1 MNAYFV
7 LLVFGVFASST
18 SFVYIR
24 ESTEA
29 PVMLAAYRLLLT
41 VVLISPLFLRDYR
54 RFHQGKSAAL
64 FRSAVVPGLVL
75 GLHFITWVIGARMT
89 TGANATLIV
98 SLVPLAM
105 PFFMLFMYRESI
117 TRNEITATGLALLG
131 MLILSIRD
139 FSISP
144 DYLAGDLVCLV
155 SMILFAFYLALAKN
169 SARYASI
176 WLYIFP
182 MYLLAGIFCFIL
194 ALFFSSPIHP
204 YSAYE
209 GLMIVL
215 LAVVPTI
222 GGHTILNFSMQKFRG
237 QTVSIIN
244 MGQFIFAGIIAWFI
258 YLEIPTTEFYFA
270 SFLFVISIW
279 LVMKS
284 RNPTG

>member
-1 MNAYFV
+1 LNPYFI

-41 VVLISPLFLRDYR
+41 ALLISPLFLRDYR
-54 RFHQGKSAAL
+54 RFHKGRSVEL
-64 FRSAVVPGLVL
+64 FRSAIGPGFVL

-105 PFFMLFMYRESI
+105 PFFMLFMYRENI
-117 TRNEITATGLALLG
+117 TRNEIAATGLALLG
-131 MLILSIRD
+131 LLILAVGD
-139 FSISP
+139 FSISM
-144 DYLAGDLVCLV
+144 DYLTGDLVCLV
-155 SMILFAFYLALAKN
+155 SMILFAYYLALAKN
-169 SARYASI
+169 SAKYESI
-176 WLYIFP
+176 WLYVFP

-194 ALFFSSPIHP
+194 ALFFSSPIHS

-209 GLMIVL
+209 GLMILL

-244 MGQFIFAGIIAWFI
+244 MGQFLFAGIIAWFI
-258 YLEIPTTEFYFA
+258 YLEVPTTEFYIA

-279 LVMKS
+279 LVMKVRS
-284 RNPTG
+284 PGR